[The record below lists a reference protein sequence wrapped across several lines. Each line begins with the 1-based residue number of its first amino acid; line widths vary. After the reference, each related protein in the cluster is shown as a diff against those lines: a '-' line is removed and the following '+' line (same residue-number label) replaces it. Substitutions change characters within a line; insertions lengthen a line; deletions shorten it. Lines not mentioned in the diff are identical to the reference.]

1 MLTSARLIPI
11 CVMTTPI
18 AQTAK
23 GLTRARVGEDFPEM
37 ERFVMVCLFIPNIST
52 TSLFSVFTLL
62 RFQTTGIRGRRHN
75 L

>member
-1 MLTSARLIPI
+1 MLPAPTATDPIAVFVIRDLLEMEQFVTMLTSARLIPI

-37 ERFVMVCLFIPNIST
+37 ERFVMMST
-52 TSLFSVFTLL
+52 NV
-62 RFQTTGIRGRRHN
+62 H
-75 L
+75 